1 MIEVAVAHA
10 FHGAES
16 RESDQT
22 LLSKQI
28 GYCAV
33 SPLPPPG
40 TPTVLHHVL
49 AAMLSS
55 FREAFLRVRSPEA
68 ADSQQF

>member
-1 MIEVAVAHA
+1 MIEVAVARA

-22 LLSKQI
+22 LLSKQLSI
-28 GYCAV
+28 V
-33 SPLPPPG
+33 QSPRREPA
-40 TPTVLHHVL
+40 VLHHVL

>member
-1 MIEVAVAHA
+1 MIEVAVARA

-28 GYCAV
+28 EYCAV
-33 SPLPPPG
+33 SPPASA
-40 TPTVLHHVL
+40 VLHHVL